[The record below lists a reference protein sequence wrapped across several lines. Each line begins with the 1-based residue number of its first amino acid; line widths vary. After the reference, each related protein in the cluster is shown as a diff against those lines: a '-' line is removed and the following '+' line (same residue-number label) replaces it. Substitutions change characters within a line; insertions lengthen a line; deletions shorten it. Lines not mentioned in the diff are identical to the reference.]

1 MNGALFSGAKLTR
14 AATVPYPNPNLGRA
28 PTMAPPP
35 RHLKM
40 APPLKCASIS
50 APTLKL
56 SPFPELDSHLKELRA
71 SLINNIASIRTVF
84 LAPDNPEIN
93 GSHLFCAGV
102 FLDPTLVVTS
112 ASVVASVAA
121 VRGAGSPVY
130 RSYVG
135 STAALAYGS
144 DSPIDL
150 QPVAVSFAR
159 DVAVLRVVD
168 RGGPLLPYCPT
179 AASPPDKE
187 SLLMSISYDLEDQE
201 SGWGG
206 SLANVRSAAGR
217 TIKSKAPWPLDDGL
231 PWLEHDWL
239 MFHGGP
245 PPPSSVL
252 FNCKEKVTG
261 SITKLSGSPW
271 FNLYGELVGIAS
283 WVLRDDP
290 ACFSVGY
297 AAPLSSIRAVVEYA
311 ETKGAEDRIVMD
323 RWIESEV
330 TAADWDEV

>member
-1 MNGALFSGAKLTR
+1 
-14 AATVPYPNPNLGRA
+14 
-28 PTMAPPP
+28 MAPPP

-40 APPLKCASIS
+40 APPLRCASTA
-50 APTLKL
+50 APSLRL
-56 SPFPELDSHLKELRA
+56 SPFPELDSHLKELRT
-71 SLINNIASIRTVF
+71 SLIDSIASIRTIFV
-84 LAPDNPEIN
+84 APDDPEFD
-93 GSHLFCAGV
+93 GSILLCAGV
-102 FLDPTLVVTS
+102 FVDPTLVVTS
-112 ASVVASVAA
+112 ASVVARVAA
-121 VRGAGSPVY
+121 VRVSGAGDGSPVY

-135 STAALAYGS
+135 STAALVYGS
-144 DSPIDL
+144 DSPIEL

-168 RGGPLLPYCPT
+168 RGGPLLRSCPT
-179 AASPPDKE
+179 AASPPEKE
-187 SLLMSISYDLEDQE
+187 SLLISISYDIEDQE
-201 SGWGG
+201 NGWGG
-206 SLANVRSAAGR
+206 CLANVRSAARR
-217 TIKSKAPWPLDDGL
+217 TIKSKAPWPLDDES
-231 PWLEHDWL
+231 PWLEHDWM
-239 MFHGGP
+239 MFHRGP

-283 WVLRDDP
+283 WVMRDDP

-311 ETKGAEDRIVMD
+311 ETKGAEDRVVMD

-330 TAADWDEV
+330 IAGDWEG